1 MNLDDVER
9 TVIFLITVAVV
20 LWGVYGLYN
29 IAGSL

>member
-1 MNLDDVER
+1 MNRDDVER

-20 LWGVYGLYN
+20 LWGVYGLYK